1 MSSEMIIGTSS
12 LNSENNNNNNR
23 VMIELQR

>member
-12 LNSENNNNNNR
+12 VNSENNNNNNR

>member
-12 LNSENNNNNNR
+12 VNSENNNNNNR
-23 VMIELQR
+23 VMIELQK